1 MTPEISVVVPT
12 FERPDQVD
20 RLLAGLDVQT
30 LAPGRVEVVLAD
42 DGSARPPDP
51 GRHAFRVEVV
61 RQEDRGFR
69 AAAARNLG
77 AAAAAGQVMAFLDQ
91 DVVPAADYLERVL
104 DATCHPWALTVG
116 RRRHADLAGWGPERV
131 RAWLHGTGA
140 GPSELPEP
148 EWLREGYARTRDLT
162 EPDDRAYQLVISAV
176 LTLHRSLFERLGGF
190 ATSFPGYGGEDWEL
204 AHRAYVAGADLRYL
218 APAVGWHDGP
228 DLAGRVDDL
237 VAAKNAETLAL
248 ARLVPDPGL
257 RGRSLVWT
265 VPETV
270 VEVRSAGASAATL
283 AACVESLLA
292 SDDVGVWLSG
302 ADAIGALE
310 DPRVRLGGV
319 PPELLARA
327 RFHVTCP
334 PVLVTGGSL
343 RTLCLAAPLDR
354 DGVTVR
360 RTRDANR
367 RARGCPPAPT
377 GTWPPGVELVRL
389 LEEPFLERHWT
400 SLDEEG
406 PPPCR

>member
-1 MTPEISVVVPT
+1 VTPEVSVVVPT

-30 LAPGRVEVVLAD
+30 LAPERFEVVLAD
-42 DGSARPPDP
+42 DGSARPPEP
-51 GRHAFRVEVV
+51 GARAYRVEVV

-77 AAAAAGQVMAFLDQ
+77 AAAARGDVLAFLDQ

-104 DATCHPWALTVG
+104 DATGDPWALTVG
-116 RRRHADLAGWGPERV
+116 RRRHADLTGWGPDRV
-131 RAWLHGTGA
+131 RPWLRGE
-140 GPSELPEP
+140 GPGPEQLPEP
-148 EWLREGYARTRDLT
+148 EWLSEGYARTRDLT

-176 LTLHRSLFERLGGF
+176 LTLHRSLFERLDGF

-218 APAVGWHDGP
+218 ADAVGWHDGP
-228 DLAGRVDDL
+228 DLAGRADDL

-248 ARLVPDPGL
+248 ARLVPDPGV
-257 RGRSLVWT
+257 RGRNLVWT

-270 VEVRSAGASAATL
+270 VEVRPAGASAATL
-283 AACVESLLA
+283 VACAESLLA
-292 SDDVGVWLSG
+292 SGDVRVWLG
-302 ADAIGALE
+302 DAELPGALD
-310 DPRVRLGGV
+310 DPRVRVGPV
-319 PPELLARA
+319 PPEVLARA

-334 PVLVTGGSL
+334 PVLLRGGSL
-343 RTLCLAAPLDR
+343 RTLGVAAPLDR

-360 RTRDANR
+360 QTRDENR
-367 RARGCPPAPT
+367 RARGCPPARP
-377 GTWPPGVELVRL
+377 GSWPPGVELVPL

-400 SLDEEG
+400 SLGEEG